1 MNPYPAISKAFADE
15 APHALVMDLDAFLQ
29 HIASGLE
36 THVTEADRA
45 LRIVYGVLR
54 EAVSAGQIA
63 ELEATVPKPIGA
75 YLRQSKS
82 A

>member
-15 APHALVMDLDAFLQ
+15 APHALGMDRDGFLY
-29 HIASGLE
+29 IAAGLE

-75 YLRQSKS
+75 YLRQSKR